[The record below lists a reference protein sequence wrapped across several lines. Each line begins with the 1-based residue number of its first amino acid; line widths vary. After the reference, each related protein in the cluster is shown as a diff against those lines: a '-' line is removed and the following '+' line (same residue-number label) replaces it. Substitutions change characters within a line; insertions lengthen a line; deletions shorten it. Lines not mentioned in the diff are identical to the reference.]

1 MISQKLDPVWDMPQ
15 FERPWPDRPATLRQ
29 LVNWAHHIHRSDPQI
44 YTNLLKWPPAKET
57 AKALWRAYQNALP
70 VERQLELAADFNREM
85 IILKAQMD
93 TPKPSKP
100 TVGKARDRLGEKQRR
115 AEARAAERAQK
126 RQLKEAPAPTAYP
139 VGSLFEGVG

>member
-1 MISQKLDPVWDMPQ
+1 MISRKLDPVWDMPQ

-29 LVNWAHHIHRSDPQI
+29 MVNWAHHIHRSSPMN
-44 YTNLLKWPPAKET
+44 YPALTRLTTPKEA
-57 AKALWRAYQNALP
+57 AKALWRAYQEALP
-70 VERQLELAADFNREM
+70 VERQLELARDFNQAMLDLRKF
-85 IILKAQMD
+85 LD

-126 RQLKEAPAPTAYP
+126 RQLKEVPAPTAYP
-139 VGSLFEGVG
+139 VGSLFEGW